1 MILADIK
8 ILVIIMPERNIPRY
22 VAILSVLF
30 VASCLI
36 GFYAPIPGKLEHF
49 CKLID
54 TPVVLRHPCL
64 VGRTF
69 HASGIPLF
77 GRPTPHFN

>member
-8 ILVIIMPERNIPRY
+8 IPVIIMPERNIPRY
-22 VAILSVLF
+22 VAILPVLF

-49 CKLID
+49 GKLID
-54 TPVVLRHPCL
+54 AFMPFLRGQL
-64 VGRTF
+64 VAEHCKG
-69 HASGIPLF
+69 
-77 GRPTPHFN
+77 